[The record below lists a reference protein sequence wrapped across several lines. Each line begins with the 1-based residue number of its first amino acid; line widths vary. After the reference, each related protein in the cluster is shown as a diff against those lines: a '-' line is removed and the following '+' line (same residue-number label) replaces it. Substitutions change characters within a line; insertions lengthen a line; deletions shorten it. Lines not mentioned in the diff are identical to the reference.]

1 MEMTSRFVCGKGDV
15 PDIYTK
21 PFVGQWFPGNGGD
34 ASELTTAILFLHLDN
49 FATSLAVACKACR
62 MDLFAQARN
71 LGIQTEF
78 FDGQGHRHVTDAA
91 ALKIILDAL
100 PARVPQPLLNQ
111 AVVVRS
117 GQPSRT
123 ELSQAAVPP
132 LRWKI
137 MAGPKVMARGQTCD
151 RVIAW
156 PPDLSVGSYRLHL
169 TDASSVTEETPLIVA
184 PPRAFDGDFDRCW
197 LLAVQLYGIRSARN
211 WGIGDFSDLE
221 GLLEL
226 ASQLGADGVGLNP
239 LHALFDDRPA
249 DCSPYSPNSRLFL
262 NPLYID
268 VEKLPEFQ
276 LGAFAEN
283 SDTIVRLRQSDI
295 VDYAAVAELKWRGL
309 RSAFEVFKTNPSTER
324 LAAFSKFRNERGAM
338 LSRFACFEVLRHK
351 FNRPWWEWPAEWQ
364 QPDDARSA
372 ALHAGPDSAEIE
384 FVKFVQWSADQQ
396 LQSCRDRAAR
406 LGMKVGLYLDVAV
419 GVQSD
424 GFDAWK
430 EQSAISRHLSV
441 GAPPDALNTAGQNW
455 GLAGF
460 NAAGLEIQSF
470 EPYREMLRASMR
482 HAGAIR
488 LDHVL
493 GLKRLYLVPHGFAAD
508 NGVYV
513 QMPFEALLAATAQE
527 SVAHRCVVIGEDLGT
542 VPEGFRE
549 QMAEWGIWSYQVMM
563 FERDD
568 HGSFRGVDHYASNAL
583 VTFNTHDLSTYAGW
597 RCFSDLALK
606 RSLGID
612 PGESDEA
619 RWHALAMLTDVLR
632 HHAVDG
638 HDLYAVAG
646 FLARTKSR
654 LLAISLEDLLG
665 VIDQPNIPGTVDEH
679 PNWRRRLPLAIDEI
693 ASAIDAPALRAATG
707 ERTRAAT

>member
-1 MEMTSRFVCGKGDV
+1 
-15 PDIYTK
+15 
-21 PFVGQWFPGNGGD
+21 
-34 ASELTTAILFLHLDN
+34 
-49 FATSLAVACKACR
+49 
-62 MDLFAQARN
+62 MDLFTQARN

-78 FDGQGHRHVTDAA
+78 IDGQGHRHVTDAA

-117 GQPSRT
+117 GRPLRT

-156 PPDLSVGSYRLHL
+156 PSDLPVGSYRLHL
-169 TDASSVTEETPLIVA
+169 TDASSVTEETPLMVA

-211 WGIGDFSDLE
+211 WGIGDFTDLE

-276 LGAFAEN
+276 PGAFAE
-283 SDTIVRLRQSDI
+283 SDDTIVRLRGSDI

-384 FVKFVQWSADQQ
+384 FVKFVQWTADQQ
-396 LQSCRDRAAR
+396 LQSCRDRATR

-441 GAPPDALNTAGQNW
+441 GAPPDALNTVGQNW

-693 ASAIDAPALRAATG
+693 ASAIDIPALKAATG
-707 ERTRAAT
+707 ERTRAAI